1 MPSKLL
7 PTPLLHEF
15 PPVVG
20 GPRAGETGGPQRDDS
35 VQSLTSPRVD
45 LSTRSIGDDLL
56 GGSFLSAWRGM
67 PSFIFDTDR
76 ISLWRWCLFQG
87 GMSPEFT
94 ARDRHPQLV
103 TRVGRKAPKPQER
116 PTGRRSAPR
125 RENRHRRGWV
135 AFRGTTPPDA
145 QAVPPEALES
155 LGSRKTV
162 AEVPLT
168 GLSFS
173 FENYRS
179 RRRS

>member
-1 MPSKLL
+1 MIRCKVLPHPASISALAASGMICSAGPFFPRGVECPPLFLTLTESLSGGGAAFRGECHPNLL
-7 PTPLLHEF
+7 P
-15 PPVVG
+15 V
-20 GPRAGETGGPQRDDS
+20 
-35 VQSLTSPRVD
+35 
-45 LSTRSIGDDLL
+45 
-56 GGSFLSAWRGM
+56 
-67 PSFIFDTDR
+67 
-76 ISLWRWCLFQG
+76 
-87 GMSPEFT
+87 
-94 ARDRHPQLV
+94 RHPQLV

-145 QAVPPEALES
+145 QAVPPEAHES

-168 GLSFS
+168 GLSFT

-179 RRRS
+179 RRRC

>member
-76 ISLWRWCLFQG
+76 ISLWRWCRFQG

-94 ARDRHPQLV
+94 ARATSTACDPCRTQSTEASGTADWETVCAEARKSPSQG
-103 TRVGRKAPKPQER
+103 VGGVSGNHLRTPR
-116 PTGRRSAPR
+116 PFPPRLTSRSAAGR
-125 RENRHRRGWV
+125 
-135 AFRGTTPPDA
+135 
-145 QAVPPEALES
+145 
-155 LGSRKTV
+155 
-162 AEVPLT
+162 PLPKCH
-168 GLSFS
+168 
-173 FENYRS
+173 
-179 RRRS
+179 